1 MRIPAALFVLLFVL
15 PLSPAQAQSA
25 YRCSTPSGTV
35 FQDRPC
41 SAGPSVQVHKAPARA
56 EPAAAAP
63 PAEAAQL
70 TPEQL
75 QGLSP
80 EQLQVL
86 LLQQQAQQRMLDRER
101 LAEQGVPP
109 SEAPA
114 RPRART
120 GQENM
125 QEYLDARDRLSQ
137 ERRAEQR
144 EAMATEAARS
154 DTSGAL
160 SRIDNRLREL
170 RMRRDSLAASSRER
184 SRASY
189 QEERLMR
196 LRPQVAAGIPG
207 AQEEA
212 EAYLY

>member
-1 MRIPAALFVLLFVL
+1 MRTPAVLSVLLL
-15 PLSPAQAQSA
+15 SCLCSPAQAQSA

-41 SAGPSVQVHKAPARA
+41 SSGASVQVHKAAPRSGSAPALPA
-56 EPAAAAP
+56 EPAP
-63 PAEAAQL
+63 L

-75 QGLSP
+75 EGLSP
-80 EQLQVL
+80 QQLQLL
-86 LLQQQAQQRMLDRER
+86 LLQQQNQQRTLERER
-101 LAEQGVPP
+101 LADQDGLSPEP
-109 SEAPA
+109 PA
-114 RPRART
+114 RPRAKT

-144 EAMATEAARS
+144 EALAAEGQRS

-170 RMRRDSLAASSRER
+170 RMRRDSLAATPKER
-184 SRASY
+184 SRASW
-189 QEERLMR
+189 QEERLVR

-207 AQEEA
+207 ALEEA